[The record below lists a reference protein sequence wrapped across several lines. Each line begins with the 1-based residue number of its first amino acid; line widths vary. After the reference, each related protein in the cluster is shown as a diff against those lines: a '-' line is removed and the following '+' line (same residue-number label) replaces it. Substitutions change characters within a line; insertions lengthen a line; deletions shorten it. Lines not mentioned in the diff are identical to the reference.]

1 MTSQELKLDDGGK
14 VAIVGGGPAGSFC
27 AFFLLDLAMRLGMEI
42 QVDIYEPRNFNQPGP
57 AACNMCGGI
66 ISESLVQNLASEGI
80 ILPSTVVQRGI
91 DSYMLHMDVGS
102 VRINTPLNEK
112 RIGAVYRGP
121 GPRDIKEIKWGS
133 FDGHLQQL
141 AVNKGAQVISKRV
154 NKIDW
159 WDGKPQ
165 ISVRGEDPVPYD
177 LVMIT
182 TGVNSTT
189 GRMIEGLE
197 LKYHLPKT
205 TKTFIREYYL
215 GADTIASVLGTS
227 MHVFLLDIPRLDFAA
242 IIPKG
247 DYVTVCMLGDDIDS
261 ELVQSFLS
269 TPEVKACFPHE
280 MDLGNESC
288 HCSPRISTH
297 AAAYPY
303 SDRIVFVGDIGV
315 TRLYKDGIGAAYR
328 TAKAAATTAVLH
340 GVSVK
345 DFEDHYWPT
354 CRTIENDNRIGKV
367 IFMVTHLIQKF
378 RFSRRA
384 VLKMTKRE
392 QLTRGAAPRMS
403 TVLWDTFT
411 GSAPYSEIFMRT
423 VHPAFLARLMGDI
436 ATSLITPQTKPG
448 QNDEEE
454 LL

>member
-1 MTSQELKLDDGGK
+1 MPDQGLKLDDGGK
-14 VAIVGGGPAGSFC
+14 VGIIGGGPAGSFC
-27 AFFLLDLAMRLGMEI
+27 AFFLLDMAMRFGLDI
-42 QVDIYEPRNFNQPGP
+42 QVDIYEPRNFNIPGP

-133 FDGHLQQL
+133 FDDHLQQL
-141 AVNKGAQVISKRV
+141 AASKGARIIQKRV
-154 NKIDW
+154 NKIEW
-159 WDGKPQ
+159 TNGLPQ
-165 ISVRGEDPVPYD
+165 VSVRGEEPIGYD

-189 GRMIEGLE
+189 DRMIEGLG
-197 LKYHLPKT
+197 LKYHHPKT

-215 GADTIASVLGTS
+215 GADKIASVLGTS
-227 MHVFLLDIPRLDFAA
+227 MHVFLLDIPRLEFAA

-247 DYVTVCMLGDDIDS
+247 DYVTVCMLGHDIDTQ
-261 ELVQSFLS
+261 LVQTFLNA
-269 TPEVKACFPHE
+269 PEVKTCFPPE
-280 MDLGNESC
+280 LDLSNESC
-288 HCSPRISTH
+288 HCSPRISTS
-297 AAAYPY
+297 AASNPY
-303 SDRIVFVGDIGV
+303 ADRIVFVGDIGI

-328 TAKAAATTAVLH
+328 TAKAAATTAIFQ
-340 GVSVK
+340 GISAR
-345 DFEDHYWPT
+345 DFEEHYLPT
-354 CRTIENDNRIGKV
+354 CKTIENDNRIGKV
-367 IFMVTHLIQKF
+367 IFLVTHLIQKF
-378 RFSRRA
+378 QFTRRA
-384 VLKMTKRE
+384 VLSMTERE
-392 QLTRGAAPRMS
+392 QSTPNAIPRLS

-423 VHPAFLARLMGDI
+423 LQPAFLARLTGNMI
-436 ATSLITPQTKPG
+436 TSLITPKAGRQEFYQKEQP
-448 QNDEEE
+448 
-454 LL
+454 